1 MKLTLNIYINSL
13 ILHRKMNL
21 SINNNA
27 RWLTRCSSWPNEL
40 GAGDGGA
47 ENKEIQSSFF
57 DNIGNED

>member
-1 MKLTLNIYINSL
+1 
-13 ILHRKMNL
+13 MNL